1 MSSAPTCWHD
11 TMSGHMAPE
20 GVVTKESAGSVD
32 ATVARLLGVIE
43 GRGLKVF
50 AVVDH
55 SGEARAAGLSLR
67 DTKLIIFGSPAAGT
81 PVMGA
86 APLAALDLPLKAL
99 VWSGDGGS
107 TLISY
112 LSPAWLAD
120 RHHLPD
126 SLAARLAGIDSVVDA
141 ALSP

>member
-1 MSSAPTCWHD
+1 
-11 TMSGHMAPE
+11 
-20 GVVTKESAGSVD
+20 
-32 ATVARLLGVIE
+32 VIE

-50 AVVDH
+50 TVVDH

-67 DTKLIIFGSPAAGT
+67 DTKLVIFGSPAAGT
-81 PVMGA
+81 PVMEA
-86 APLAALDLPLKAL
+86 APLTALDLPLKAL

-112 LSPAWLAD
+112 VSPAWLAD

-126 SLAARLAGIDSVVDA
+126 SLGARLAGIEPIVDA

>member
-1 MSSAPTCWHD
+1 
-11 TMSGHMAPE
+11 MSGDMTPE

-32 ATVARLLGVIE
+32 ASVARLLAVVE

-50 AVVDH
+50 TVVDH
-55 SGEARAAGLSLR
+55 SGEAAAAGLSLR
-67 DTKLIIFGSPAAGT
+67 DTKLIMFGSPSAGT
-81 PVMGA
+81 PVMQA

-107 TLISY
+107 TFISY

-120 RHHLPD
+120 RHHLPG
-126 SLAARLAGIDSVVDA
+126 LLTTRLAGIESIVDA

>member
-1 MSSAPTCWHD
+1 
-11 TMSGHMAPE
+11 MSGDMTPE

-43 GRGLKVF
+43 DRGLKVF
-50 AVVDH
+50 TVVDH

-67 DTKLIIFGSPAAGT
+67 DTKLVIFGSPAAGT
-81 PVMGA
+81 AVMQA

-99 VWSGDGGS
+99 VWSAEGGS

>member
-1 MSSAPTCWHD
+1 
-11 TMSGHMAPE
+11 MSGHMAPE

-67 DTKLIIFGSPAAGT
+67 DTKLVIFGSPTAGT
-81 PVMGA
+81 SVMA
-86 APLAALDLPLKAL
+86 AVPLAALDLPLKAL
-99 VWSGDGGS
+99 VWSDDGGS

-120 RHHLPD
+120 RHHLSD
-126 SLAARLAGIDSVVDA
+126 SLAARLAGIEPIVDA
-141 ALSP
+141 ALRP